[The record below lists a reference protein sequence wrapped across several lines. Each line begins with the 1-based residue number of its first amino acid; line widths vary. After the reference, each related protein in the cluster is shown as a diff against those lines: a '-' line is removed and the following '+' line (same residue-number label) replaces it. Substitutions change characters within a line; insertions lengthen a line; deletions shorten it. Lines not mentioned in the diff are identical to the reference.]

1 MDKLLRLLS
10 ENSDY
15 SPAELALML
24 DETEENIIDRI
35 RSYEKQGIIK
45 GHRAIVDFE
54 NVEDSGVTA
63 YIELK
68 VTPLKEKGFDEV
80 AFHLSQGEIS
90 HVFELED
97 GYHILKCIDTLDRE
111 KTDRNKLDIIE
122 ARRNEVFGAEY
133 DGFVETLARRINKK
147 AYEELDFLS
156 IKGVRFPNFFD
167 YGLD

>member
-80 AFHLSQGEIS
+80 AEKIMRFDEVASVYLMAGTYDLALMVKGDTIQDVSSFVSRKLSA
-90 HVFELED
+90 LD
-97 GYHILKCIDTLDRE
+97 GILSTATHFILKRYKDDGVIL
-111 KTDRNKLDIIE
+111 TDIPDDE
-122 ARRNEVFGAEY
+122 RRCMQF
-133 DGFVETLARRINKK
+133 
-147 AYEELDFLS
+147 
-156 IKGVRFPNFFD
+156 
-167 YGLD
+167 

>member
-80 AFHLSQGEIS
+80 AEKIMRFDEVASVYLMAGTYDLALIVKGDTIQDVSSFVSRKLSA
-90 HVFELED
+90 LD
-97 GYHILKCIDTLDRE
+97 GILSTATHFILKRYKDDGVIL
-111 KTDRNKLDIIE
+111 TDIPDDE
-122 ARRNEVFGAEY
+122 RRCMQF
-133 DGFVETLARRINKK
+133 
-147 AYEELDFLS
+147 
-156 IKGVRFPNFFD
+156 
-167 YGLD
+167 

>member
-80 AFHLSQGEIS
+80 AEKIMGFDEVASVYLMAGTYDLALIVKGDTIQDVSSFVSRKLSA
-90 HVFELED
+90 LD
-97 GYHILKCIDTLDRE
+97 GILSTATHFILKRYKDDGVIL
-111 KTDRNKLDIIE
+111 TDIPDDE
-122 ARRNEVFGAEY
+122 RRCMQF
-133 DGFVETLARRINKK
+133 
-147 AYEELDFLS
+147 
-156 IKGVRFPNFFD
+156 
-167 YGLD
+167 

>member
-80 AFHLSQGEIS
+80 AEKIMGFDEVASVYLMAGTYDLALIVKGDTIQDGSSFVSRKLSA
-90 HVFELED
+90 LD
-97 GYHILKCIDTLDRE
+97 GILSTATHFILKRYKDDGVIL
-111 KTDRNKLDIIE
+111 TDIPDDE
-122 ARRNEVFGAEY
+122 RRCMQF
-133 DGFVETLARRINKK
+133 
-147 AYEELDFLS
+147 
-156 IKGVRFPNFFD
+156 
-167 YGLD
+167 